1 MTSSEAAPVRR
12 VRIAGVVSSIS
23 EDTPSPT
30 TTKKVAKKAVRTVKE
45 PDPSMSFDSLFDD
58 PKSEQ
63 VLASIEMARS
73 MVSEGKEDRDI
84 LRQLQRAGG
93 WSAEQSRA
101 ILDTSR

>member
-1 MTSSEAAPVRR
+1 
-12 VRIAGVVSSIS
+12 VVSTTS
-23 EDTPSPT
+23 EEEPLKP
-30 TTKKVAKKAVRTVKE
+30 TTKKVAKKAVKTVKPTSE
-45 PDPSMSFDSLFDD
+45 PSVPFDSLFDN

-73 MVSEGKEDRDI
+73 MIGDGKEDRDI

-101 ILDTSR
+101 ILDSSR

>member
-1 MTSSEAAPVRR
+1 
-12 VRIAGVVSSIS
+12 VVSATSGDS
-23 EDTPSPT
+23 TPT
-30 TTKKVAKKAVRTVKE
+30 TTKRAVKKAVRTVKE
-45 PDPSMSFDSLFDD
+45 TSEPSVPFDSLFDD

-73 MVSEGKEDRDI
+73 MIGEGKEDRDI

-93 WSAEQSRA
+93 WTAEQSRA